1 MKLGNLTEDAF
12 ARLVRAAFDIALL
25 MDSDGVIEDVSARKA
40 DVLALDC
47 QTWVGRTWISTVT
60 SESRVKVQE
69 MLAASQGADEDL
81 RWRQVNH
88 AMSKGSDLPVQY
100 AVLKLDGEGRFLALG
115 RDMESIAALQRRLI
129 ETQQSI
135 EWDYLRLR
143 HIETKYRI
151 LFETG
156 NEAVLLVDGL
166 SFRVL
171 DANSSAQ
178 VFVKDNH
185 KKLVGRD
192 VTDCFEPAYRDEIQ
206 SLLRMAHATGRIE
219 MCRARFVGAS
229 GDCTVSASVFR
240 QESGPHFLVRL
251 LPHGIVARP
260 TSAADQQ
267 LLFSEAL
274 EHSPDGFVST
284 DRAGVIKSA
293 NAELMTMLGVT
304 ALSQLY
310 GQPLENWLVRGGVDW
325 GVLLTNLRSQTVVKD
340 FATELRVMAGSTI
353 AVEISALT
361 LNTDQAYYAFYI
373 RDVERTRVKEPPVA
387 GASME
392 SSVAELS
399 KLVGRM
405 PMRDI
410 VGETVDMIEKM
421 CIQSALELTRNNRAS
436 AAEMLGL
443 SRQSL
448 YVKLR
453 RFEMVSDMEVSSIH

>member
-25 MDSDGVIEDVSARKA
+25 LDNDGVIEDVSARKA

-47 QTWVGRTWISTVT
+47 QTWVGRTWLSTVT
-60 SESRVKVQE
+60 SESCVKVQE

-100 AVLKLDGEGRFLALG
+100 AVLKLDDQGRFLALG

-135 EWDYLRLR
+135 ERDYLRLR

-192 VTDCFEPAYRDEIQ
+192 VTECFEPAYRDEIQ

-373 RDVERTRVKEPPVA
+373 RDVERTRATETPVA
-387 GASME
+387 GASMV

>member
-25 MDSDGVIEDVSARKA
+25 LDNDGVIEDVFARKA

-47 QTWVGRTWISTVT
+47 QTWVGRTWLSTVT

-69 MLAASQGADEDL
+69 MLVASQGADEDL

-100 AVLKLDGEGRFLALG
+100 AVLKLDDQGRFLALG

-135 EWDYLRLR
+135 ERDYLRLR

-192 VTDCFEPAYRDEIQ
+192 VTECFEPAYRDEIQ

-373 RDVERTRVKEPPVA
+373 RDVERTRVKETPVA
-387 GASME
+387 GASMV

-453 RFEMVSDMEVSSIH
+453 RFEMMSDMEVSSIH

>member
-1 MKLGNLTEDAF
+1 MKLGNLSGEAF
-12 ARLVRAAFDIALL
+12 DRLVRVAFDIALIL
-25 MDSDGVIEDVSARKA
+25 DKDGVIEDISVRKSEL
-40 DVLALDC
+40 LALGC
-47 QTWVGRTWISTVT
+47 QSWMGRSWDSVVT
-60 SESRVKVQE
+60 SESRPKILE
-69 MLAASQGADEDL
+69 MLAARGTSEEL
-81 RWRQVNH
+81 RWRHVNH
-88 AMSKGSDLPVQY
+88 DVGGGSDLPMQY
-100 AVLKLDGEGRFLALG
+100 AVMSLGEDGRSLALG
-115 RDMESIAALQRRLI
+115 RDMEAIAILQRRLI

-135 EWDYLRLR
+135 ERDYLRLR

-178 VFVKDNH
+178 VFVKDSN

-192 VTDCFEPAYRDEIQ
+192 ITECFEPLYRDEIQ

-219 MCRARFVGAS
+219 MCRARFIGAA

-240 QESGPHFLVRL
+240 QESGPHFLIRL
-251 LPHGIVARP
+251 LPHGMVVTP

-274 EHSPDGFVST
+274 EHSPDGFALT

-293 NAELMTMLGVT
+293 NAELMTMLGAT
-304 ALSQLY
+304 ALSQLS

-325 GVLLTNLRSQTVVKD
+325 GVLLTNLRAQTLVKN
-340 FATELRVMAGSTI
+340 FATELRVMAGSTV

-373 RDVERTRVKEPPVA
+373 RDVERIRVKETPVSS
-387 GASME
+387 GMV

-405 PMRDI
+405 PMKDI

-421 CIQSALELTRNNRAS
+421 CIQSALELTKNNRAS

-453 RFEMVSDMEVSSIH
+453 RFEMVSDMEVNSIH

>member
-1 MKLGNLTEDAF
+1 MKLGNLTEEAF
-12 ARLVRAAFDIALL
+12 TRLVRAAFDIAFVL
-25 MDSDGVIEDVSARKA
+25 DKDGVIEDVSVRKA
-40 DVLALDC
+40 ELLTLGC
-47 QTWVGRTWISTVT
+47 QSWVGRTWVSTVT
-60 SESRVKVQE
+60 TESRIKVQE
-69 MLAASQGADEDL
+69 MLATQDDSEDI

-88 AMSKGSDLPVQY
+88 AVDKGADLPMQY
-100 AVLKLDGEGRFLALG
+100 AVLRLGDDGRFLALG
-115 RDMESIAALQRRLI
+115 RDMEAIAVLQRRLI

-135 EWDYLRLR
+135 ERDYLRLR

-156 NEAVLLVDGL
+156 SEAVLLVDGL

-178 VFVKDNH
+178 VFVKDSN

-192 VTDCFEPAYRDEIQ
+192 ITDCFEPAYRDEIQ
-206 SLLRMAHATGRIE
+206 SLLRMAHATGRLE

-251 LPHGIVARP
+251 LPHGMVARP
-260 TSAADQQ
+260 TSAADQE

-274 EHSPDGFVST
+274 EHSPDGFVLT

-293 NAELMTMLGVT
+293 NAEMMTMLGAT
-304 ALSQLY
+304 ALSQLH

-325 GVLLTNLRSQTVVKD
+325 GVLLTNLRAQTVVKD

-373 RDVERTRVKEPPVA
+373 RDVERARVKETPVV
-387 GASME
+387 GGMV

>member
-1 MKLGNLTEDAF
+1 MKLGNLTEEAF
-12 ARLVRAAFDIALL
+12 TRLVRAAFDIAFVL
-25 MDSDGVIEDVSARKA
+25 DKDGVIEDVSVRKA
-40 DVLALDC
+40 ELLTLGC
-47 QTWVGRTWISTVT
+47 QSWVGRTWVSTVT
-60 SESRVKVQE
+60 TESRIKVQE
-69 MLAASQGADEDL
+69 MLATQDDSEDM

-88 AMSKGSDLPVQY
+88 AVDKGADLPMQY
-100 AVLKLDGEGRFLALG
+100 AVLRLGDDGRFLALG
-115 RDMESIAALQRRLI
+115 RDMEAIAVLQRRLI

-135 EWDYLRLR
+135 ERDYLRLR

-156 NEAVLLVDGL
+156 SEAVLLVDGL

-178 VFVKDNH
+178 VFVKDSN

-192 VTDCFEPAYRDEIQ
+192 ITDCFEPAYRDEIQ
-206 SLLRMAHATGRIE
+206 SLLRMAHATGCLE
-219 MCRARFVGAS
+219 MCRARFVSAS

-260 TSAADQQ
+260 TSAADQE

-274 EHSPDGFVST
+274 EHSPDGFVLT

-293 NAELMTMLGVT
+293 NAEMMTMLGAT
-304 ALSQLY
+304 AISQLH

-325 GVLLTNLRSQTVVKD
+325 GVLLTNLRAQTVVKD

-373 RDVERTRVKEPPVA
+373 RDVERARVKETPVV
-387 GASME
+387 GGMV

>member
-25 MDSDGVIEDVSARKA
+25 LDRDGVIEDVSARKA
-40 DVLALDC
+40 DLLALDC
-47 QTWVGRTWISTVT
+47 QAWVGRTWISTVT

-69 MLAASQGADEDL
+69 MLLASQGAEEDL

-88 AMSKGSDLPVQY
+88 AMSKGPDLPVQY
-100 AVLKLDGEGRFLALG
+100 AVLKLDDDGRFLALG

-135 EWDYLRLR
+135 ERDYLRLR

-178 VFVKDNH
+178 VFVKDSH

-240 QESGPHFLVRL
+240 QESGPHFLMRL

-373 RDVERTRVKEPPVA
+373 RDVERIRIKETPVA
-387 GASME
+387 GASMV

>member
-1 MKLGNLTEDAF
+1 MKLGNLTEEAF
-12 ARLVRAAFDIALL
+12 TRLVRAAFDIAFVL
-25 MDSDGVIEDVSARKA
+25 DKDGVIEDVSVRKA
-40 DVLALDC
+40 ELLTLGC
-47 QTWVGRTWISTVT
+47 QSWVGRTWVSTVT
-60 SESRVKVQE
+60 TESRIKVQE
-69 MLAASQGADEDL
+69 MLATQDDSEDM

-88 AMSKGSDLPVQY
+88 AVDKGADLPMQY
-100 AVLKLDGEGRFLALG
+100 AVLRLGDDGRFLALG
-115 RDMESIAALQRRLI
+115 RDMEAIAVLQRRLI

-135 EWDYLRLR
+135 ERDYLRLR

-156 NEAVLLVDGL
+156 SEAVLLVDGL

-178 VFVKDNH
+178 VFVKDSN

-192 VTDCFEPAYRDEIQ
+192 ITDCFEPAYRDEIQ
-206 SLLRMAHATGRIE
+206 SLLRMAHATGRLE

-251 LPHGIVARP
+251 LPHGMVARP
-260 TSAADQQ
+260 TSAADQE

-274 EHSPDGFVST
+274 EHSPDGFVLT

-293 NAELMTMLGVT
+293 NAEMMTMLGAT
-304 ALSQLY
+304 ALSQLH

-325 GVLLTNLRSQTVVKD
+325 GVLLTNLRAQTVVKD

-373 RDVERTRVKEPPVA
+373 RDVERARVKETPVV
-387 GASME
+387 GGMV

>member
-1 MKLGNLTEDAF
+1 MKLGNLTEEAF
-12 ARLVRAAFDIALL
+12 ARLIRAAFDIAFVL
-25 MDSDGVIEDVSARKA
+25 DKDGVIQDVSVRKTEL
-40 DVLALDC
+40 LALDC
-47 QTWVGRTWISTVT
+47 QAWVGRSWVDTVT
-60 SESRVKVQE
+60 SESRIKVQE
-69 MLAASQGADEDL
+69 MLASQVDSEDL

-88 AMSKGSDLPVQY
+88 AMGKGADLPVQY
-100 AVLKLDGEGRFLALG
+100 AVLRLGDDGRFLALG
-115 RDMESIAALQRRLI
+115 RDMEAIAVLQRRLI

-135 EWDYLRLR
+135 ERDYLRLR

-156 NEAVLLVDGL
+156 SEAVLLVDGL

-178 VFVKDNH
+178 VFVKDSN
-185 KKLVGRD
+185 KKLIGRD
-192 VTDCFEPAYRDEIQ
+192 ITDCFESTYRDEIQ
-206 SLLRMAHATGRIE
+206 SVLRMAHATGRVE

-251 LPHGIVARP
+251 LPHGMVSRP
-260 TSAADQQ
+260 TLAADQE

-274 EHSPDGFVST
+274 EHSPDGFVLT

-293 NAELMTMLGVT
+293 NAEMMTMLGVT
-304 ALSQLY
+304 AMTQMH

-325 GVLLTNLRSQTVVKD
+325 GVLLTNLRAQTVVKD

-373 RDVERTRVKEPPVA
+373 RDVERARVKETPIV
-387 GASME
+387 GGMVN
-392 SSVAELS
+392 SVAELS

>member
-1 MKLGNLTEDAF
+1 MKLGNLTEHAF
-12 ARLVRAAFDIALL
+12 TRLVRAAFDIAFVL
-25 MDSDGVIEDVSARKA
+25 DKDGVIEDVSVRKA
-40 DVLALDC
+40 ELLALGC
-47 QTWVGRTWISTVT
+47 QSWVGRSWVDTVT
-60 SESRVKVQE
+60 TDSRIKVQE
-69 MLAASQGADEDL
+69 MLAASQDDNEGL
-81 RWRQVNH
+81 RWRQVSH
-88 AMSKGSDLPVQY
+88 SMGKGADVPVQY
-100 AVLKLDGEGRFLALG
+100 AVLRLGDGGRFLALG
-115 RDMESIAALQRRLI
+115 SDMEAIAVLQRRLI

-135 EWDYLRLR
+135 ERDYLRLR

-156 NEAVLLVDGL
+156 SEAVLLVDGL

-178 VFVKDNH
+178 VFVKDSN
-185 KKLVGRD
+185 KKLIGRD
-192 VTDCFEPAYRDEIQ
+192 ITDCFEPAYRDEIQ
-206 SLLRMAHATGRIE
+206 SLLRMAHATGRVEI
-219 MCRARFVGAS
+219 CCARFVGAS

-240 QESGPHFLVRL
+240 QESGPHFLLRL
-251 LPHGIVARP
+251 LPHGLVAKP
-260 TSAADQQ
+260 TSAANQE

-274 EHSPDGFVST
+274 EHSPDGFVIT

-293 NAELMTMLGVT
+293 NAEMMTMLGVT
-304 ALSQLY
+304 AMSQLH

-325 GVLLTNLRSQTVVKD
+325 GVLLTNLRAQTVVKD
-340 FATELRVMAGSTI
+340 FSTELRVMAGSTI

-373 RDVERTRVKEPPVA
+373 RDVELARVKETPVVS
-387 GASME
+387 GMVN
-392 SSVAELS
+392 SVAELS

-421 CIQSALELTRNNRAS
+421 CIQSALEMTRNNRAS

>member
-12 ARLVRAAFDIALL
+12 ARLVRAAFDIALVL
-25 MDSDGVIEDVSARKA
+25 DKEGVIEDISVRKA
-40 DVLALDC
+40 ELLALGC
-47 QTWVGRTWISTVT
+47 QSWIGLSWASTVT

-69 MLAASQGADEDL
+69 MLLAAQNVEEEL
-81 RWRQVNH
+81 RWRHVNH
-88 AMSKGSDLPVQY
+88 GMDKGVDLPVQY
-100 AVLKLDGEGRFLALG
+100 AVLKLGDDGRVLALG
-115 RDMESIAALQRRLI
+115 RDMEAIAVLQRRLI

-135 EWDYLRLR
+135 ERDYLRLR

-178 VFVKDNH
+178 AFVKDSH

-192 VTDCFEPAYRDEIQ
+192 VTDCFEAAYREEIQ

-240 QESGPHFLVRL
+240 QESGPHFLMRL
-251 LPHGIVARP
+251 LPHGMVARP
-260 TSAADQQ
+260 TLAADQQ

-373 RDVERTRVKEPPVA
+373 RDVERIRVKETPVS
-387 GASME
+387 GGMV

>member
-12 ARLVRAAFDIALL
+12 ARLVRAAFDMTFVL
-25 MDSDGVIEDVSARKA
+25 DKDGVIEDVSVRKA
-40 DVLALDC
+40 ELIALGC
-47 QTWVGRTWISTVT
+47 KSWVGRIWVDTVT

-69 MLAASQGADEDL
+69 MLASQDDSEDL

-88 AMSKGSDLPVQY
+88 PMDKGADLPVQY
-100 AVLKLDGEGRFLALG
+100 AVLRLGEDGRFLALG
-115 RDMESIAALQRRLI
+115 RDMEAIAVLQRRLI

-135 EWDYLRLR
+135 ERDYLRLR

-156 NEAVLLVDGL
+156 SEAVLLVDGL

-178 VFVKDNH
+178 MFVKDSN

-192 VTDCFEPAYRDEIQ
+192 ITDCFESTYRDEIQ
-206 SLLRMAHATGRIE
+206 SLLRMAHATGRVE
-219 MCRARFVGAS
+219 MCRARFIGAS

-251 LPHGIVARP
+251 LPHGMVARP
-260 TSAADQQ
+260 TSTADQE

-274 EHSPDGFVST
+274 EHSPDGFVLT

-293 NAELMTMLGVT
+293 NAEMMIMLGVT
-304 ALSQLY
+304 AMSQLH

-325 GVLLTNLRSQTVVKD
+325 GVLLTNLRAQTLVKD
-340 FATELRVMAGSTI
+340 FSTELRVMAGSTI

-373 RDVERTRVKEPPVA
+373 RDVERARVKEAPVV
-387 GASME
+387 GGMVG
-392 SSVAELS
+392 SVAELS

-453 RFEMVSDMEVSSIH
+453 RFEMVSDMEVSNIH

>member
-1 MKLGNLTEDAF
+1 MKLGNLSGEAF
-12 ARLVRAAFDIALL
+12 DRLVRVAFDVALIV
-25 MDSDGVIEDVSARKA
+25 DKDGVIEDISVRKSEL
-40 DVLALDC
+40 LALDC
-47 QTWVGRTWISTVT
+47 QSWVGRSWSSVVT
-60 SESRVKVQE
+60 SESRGKILE
-69 MLAASQGADEDL
+69 MLASCNASEDL
-81 RWRQVNH
+81 RWRHVNH
-88 AMSKGSDLPVQY
+88 GIGGGTDLPMQY
-100 AVLKLDGEGRFLALG
+100 AVMSLGDDGRVLALG
-115 RDMESIAALQRRLI
+115 RDMEAIAILQRRLI

-135 EWDYLRLR
+135 ERDYLRLR

-178 VFVKDNH
+178 VFVKDNN

-192 VTDCFEPAYRDEIQ
+192 ITECFEPVYRDEIQ

-219 MCRARFVGAS
+219 MCRARFVGATS
-229 GDCTVSASVFR
+229 DCTVSASVFR
-240 QESGPHFLVRL
+240 QESGPHFLMRL
-251 LPHGIVARP
+251 LPHGMVAKP

-274 EHSPDGFVST
+274 EHSPDGFALT
-284 DRAGVIKSA
+284 DRAGIIKSA

-304 ALSQLY
+304 ALTQLA

-325 GVLLTNLRSQTVVKD
+325 GVLLTNLRSQTLVKN
-340 FATELRVMAGSTI
+340 FSTELRVMAGSTV

-373 RDVERTRVKEPPVA
+373 RDVERIRIKETPVTN
-387 GASME
+387 GMV

-405 PMRDI
+405 PMKDI

-421 CIQSALELTRNNRAS
+421 CIQSALELTKNNRAS

-453 RFEMVSDMEVSSIH
+453 RFEMVSDMEVNSIH